1 MVSLGSVMQKAVTV
15 FDLVIVGGG
24 IVGSVLA
31 ACLAASDLRI
41 AVVEHLPLASV
52 RQRRRAYAMSLLSRR
67 IFQDLGLWEEI
78 AIASGQYRHIQLSD
92 GDFSQTVRFIAQD
105 LKSEYLGFSGQ
116 HEVLLG
122 ALHRRLEGCAN
133 IEWFCPA
140 QVLSVDYG
148 AERAIATLETESG
161 EQIRLE
167 ARLVVGADGARS
179 PIRQA
184 AGISTK
190 GWKYW
195 QSCLTFEV
203 EHHAPRNDI
212 AFERFWGTGPMG
224 VLPLPGN
231 RCQIVWTNP
240 HKKAQ
245 QLQALDEAEFLEYLQ
260 PFVKP
265 LGQVKLVGDRLLFPV
280 QLMQSDRYVQPRLAL
295 IGDAA
300 HCCHPVGGQGLN
312 LGIRDAAALA
322 QVLIA
327 AQKRHADIG
336 ELNTLRH
343 YENWRKLENLII
355 LSFTDLLN
363 RLFSTDFFLI
373 VLIRRLSLMLLS
385 SIQPLKLFALK
396 LMTGQKGKQPMVF
409 LSK

>member
-1 MVSLGSVMQKAVTV
+1 MMQKSLAMVDV
-15 FDLVIVGGG
+15 VIVGGG

-31 ACLAASDLRI
+31 ACLAPSGLRI
-41 AVVEHLPLASV
+41 AIVEHQPLETV
-52 RQRRRAYAMSLLSRR
+52 RQRRRAYAMSLLSQR
-67 IFQDLGLWEEI
+67 IFQDLGLWTDI
-78 AIASGQYRHIQLSD
+78 AIASGQYRRIQLSD
-92 GDFSQTVRFIAQD
+92 GDFAQTVGFVGQD
-105 LKSEYLGFSGQ
+105 LQSEYLGFSGQ
-116 HEVLLG
+116 HGVLLE
-122 ALHRRLEGCAN
+122 ALHRRLERYDN

-140 QVLSVDYG
+140 QVIGVTYG
-148 AERAIATLETESG
+148 ATQAIATLETAAG
-161 EQIRLE
+161 EQLQLA

-179 PIRQA
+179 PIRQG

-195 QSCLTFEV
+195 QSCLTFVV
-203 EHHAPRNDI
+203 EHDAPRNDI

-240 HKKAQ
+240 HAKAAE
-245 QLQALDEAEFLEYLQ
+245 LKELAEDAFLDYFQ

-265 LGQVKLVGDRLLFPV
+265 LGKVKIVGDRLLFPV

-322 QVLIA
+322 QTLIEA
-327 AQKRHADIG
+327 HQCHNDIG
-336 ELNTLRH
+336 SLAILRK
-343 YENWRKLENLII
+343 YEHWRKIENLVI

-363 RLFSTDFFLI
+363 RLFSTDLWI
-373 VLIRRLSLMLLS
+373 VVLLRRLSLLLLAAV
-385 SIQPLKLFALK
+385 QPMKLFALK
-396 LMTGQKGKQPMVF
+396 LMTGQKGKQPVIFMENNF
-409 LSK
+409 